1 MKNQDWLWKNTEFKT
16 SNYTEKIVKESI
28 KRKRDEQETRKKA
41 HMKIS
46 KANNL

>member
-1 MKNQDWLWKNTEFKT
+1 MEKHRIQNFKLYREN
-16 SNYTEKIVKESI
+16 SKESI